1 MLQLNVRR
9 INLKNAV
16 NLREL
21 GGYMRQDGKITKYNQ
36 FLRSGNPSML
46 DPSEIEFL
54 LNYGLKTVI
63 DLRNTNEL
71 TKEKSVFNGF
81 EGVNYFHM
89 PLFDA
94 DSVNINSTPESLG
107 ELYVDL
113 FNHST
118 NFGNIFNTIAK
129 NSEGTILFNCTA
141 GKDRTGLI
149 AAMLLML
156 ANVDECDIVADYQVS
171 FTYFF
176 KQAYQKTLEVH
187 PNMPMHFAFSNPE
200 WIENIMDLIAQ
211 QYGDIEGYLLS
222 RGATKENLEKVKNKL
237 I

>member
-1 MLQLNVRR
+1 MTQLNARR
-9 INLKNAV
+9 LNLKNTV

-21 GGYMRQDGKITKYNQ
+21 GGYMREDGKVTKYNQ
-36 FLRSGNPSML
+36 FLRSGNPSRL
-46 DPSEIEFL
+46 ETAEIEFL

-63 DLRNTNEL
+63 DLRNTREI
-71 TKEKSVFNGF
+71 TKEKSVFNDF
-81 EGVNYFHM
+81 NGVNYFHM

-94 DSVNINSTPESLG
+94 GSPNIQQTPSSLG

-113 FNHST
+113 FNHSK
-118 NFGNIFNTIAK
+118 NIGNVFNTIAE
-129 NSEGTILFNCTA
+129 NSDGTILFNCTA

-149 AAMLLML
+149 AGMLLML
-156 ANVDECDIVADYQVS
+156 AGIDECDIIADYQVS

-187 PNMPMHFAFSNPE
+187 PDMPMHFAYSNPE
-200 WIENIMDLIAQ
+200 WIESIINMINHQHGNIDNYLI
-211 QYGDIEGYLLS
+211 S
-222 RGATKENLEKVKNKL
+222 RGSTKENLEKVKNKL